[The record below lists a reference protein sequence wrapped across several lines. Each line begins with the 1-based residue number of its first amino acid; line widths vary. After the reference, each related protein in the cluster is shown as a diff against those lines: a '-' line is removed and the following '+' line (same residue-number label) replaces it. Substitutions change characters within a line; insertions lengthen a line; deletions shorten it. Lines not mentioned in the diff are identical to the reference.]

1 MQNGARAE
9 RLSDD
14 WRARIVADSVQT
26 WMSTF
31 LTSWSASNNGDSP
44 SETVA
49 LKGIADVPPE
59 LLGEAVMVSSELLF
73 AMAPVC
79 VAWRALAMTEARWYA
94 LVVKRWGEEGLPPTQ
109 RWRSFFIQR
118 YCRERPLK
126 PMDVSFPAF
135 LETTYLVVEFT
146 VRDVVGGNRN
156 GSGGEPGVVL
166 AERRATLQFKQAL
179 CNHDGLRHPGTMLEW
194 VLPSSWSGDS
204 WDPPTISRQPYPFL
218 SCKASI
224 WNSAIDKLVPLVDS
238 PPQRV
243 ISVPARFC
251 ECRPLCWSDVVDGE
265 LVLLDRDL
273 SIKFSRLERDPGAS
287 SNDGSGRSLRSVTMQ
302 NPTLNLSFEAGTD
315 NATAW
320 PKLYVEPEWPRYLM
334 MLPGSHY
341 QEEGEVYDPEED

>member
-1 MQNGARAE
+1 
-9 RLSDD
+9 
-14 WRARIVADSVQT
+14 
-26 WMSTF
+26 
-31 LTSWSASNNGDSP
+31 
-44 SETVA
+44 
-49 LKGIADVPPE
+49 
-59 LLGEAVMVSSELLF
+59 
-73 AMAPVC
+73 
-79 VAWRALAMTEARWYA
+79 
-94 LVVKRWGEEGLPPTQ
+94 
-109 RWRSFFIQR
+109 
-118 YCRERPLK
+118 
-126 PMDVSFPAF
+126 
-135 LETTYLVVEFT
+135 
-146 VRDVVGGNRN
+146 
-156 GSGGEPGVVL
+156 
-166 AERRATLQFKQAL
+166 
-179 CNHDGLRHPGTMLEW
+179 MLEW
-194 VLPSSWSGDS
+194 VLPASWSQDS
-204 WDPPTISRQPYPFL
+204 WDPPTLSRQPYPFV

-243 ISVPARFC
+243 LSVPARFC

-287 SNDGSGRSLRSVTMQ
+287 SNDGSRSLRSVTMQ